1 MYLYLET
8 SVWNMLVDDDP
19 VNAEKRRDTELL
31 LNEAKSGKHELYVS
45 DLVIKE
51 INADRNPSHRSML
64 LDAVAVAGPVVLAER
79 DEVLTL
85 ANTYVSSGIV
95 PTRYI
100 ADGLH
105 IAYAVSNALDA
116 VISWNMRHIVKV
128 RTRREIRV
136 YNEANG
142 LNVPDLGTPSE
153 VIDRE

>member
-1 MYLYLET
+1 
-8 SVWNMLVDDDP
+8 MLVDDDP

-64 LDAVAVAGPVVLAER
+64 LDAVAATGPVVLAER
-79 DEVLTL
+79 DEVLAL
-85 ANTYVSSGIV
+85 ANTYASSGIV
-95 PTRYI
+95 PARYI
-100 ADGLH
+100 ADGMH